1 MKNQSGFTLIELSI
15 VLVVIGLIIGMGFK
29 GKDLIDSAKTKSL
42 QTQIMKIQTAFNIY
56 YERNGFYPGLGLNG
70 NARLAGDN
78 PANYNTTQ
86 FRADLTGSGILS
98 PQELKSPLGATWGV
112 YPVNGKLMLD
122 LDGANTDAK
131 YVCQLDR
138 LMDDGVPGTGTVQAG
153 VNNGNLYT
161 VDSDCYSSAVAG
173 KQSDLW
179 VQLLP

>member
-70 NARLAGDN
+70 SVRLAGDN

-112 YPVNGKLMLD
+112 YAVNGKLMLD

-153 VNNGNLYT
+153 ANNGGLYT
-161 VDSDCYSSAVAG
+161 ADSDCYSNTVAG